1 MLSQKVRKGNLVTSF
16 TVSIKQ
22 KQTNYPSE
30 ELLFLILRP
39 ERNFS
44 RGFRKRSVY
53 DAIISV
59 LSSNLT
65 RDIKMN
71 FAGFSDYI
79 QYSKWHYSNLK
90 IMGLRVRGGH
100 NMIWSRYSALLCYTT
115 AKIHFKIRD

>member
-1 MLSQKVRKGNLVTSF
+1 MALQF
-16 TVSIKQ
+16 I
-22 KQTNYPSE
+22 SE
-30 ELLFLILRP
+30 
-39 ERNFS
+39 
-44 RGFRKRSVY
+44 KRE
-53 DAIISV
+53 DDFKEA
-59 LSSNLT
+59 L